1 MKGRI
6 DDQNE
11 NMNYKLI
18 PIFLAIIF
26 FTVQGATQTVGTL
39 QNDESSLQ
47 GYTFFSP
54 FSGTKAWMVDNCG
67 QLINS
72 WERETRP
79 GLAAYFLENGLM
91 FRTYKAEREGPFT
104 SASNAGGL
112 ELVDWDNNTVWQY
125 EWNTPTALTHHDA
138 VFMPNGNILILSWEL
153 VYTDELIEL
162 GRDPNEISFEGYMWS
177 EKIVEIEPVGSNDIN
192 IIWQW
197 EIKDHYIQD
206 FDASKQNY
214 GVISDHPELFNIN
227 LPDLNSNN
235 SNATRDWNHFN
246 SIDYNESLDQILIS
260 VRNSDEIWII
270 DHSTTT
276 EEAASHEGGLYGRG
290 GDILYRWGNAS
301 AYERGEVND
310 QKLFGQ
316 HGAHWIKDGLT
327 DAGKI
332 MIFNNGNGRPGTDY
346 STVEILVP
354 PQDANGGY
362 IISDATP
369 FGPEEPEWIYGDQT
383 GENFY
388 SIYLS
393 NAQRLVNGNT
403 LINAGSP
410 GRIFEIDPERNT
422 VWQYEI
428 PLFGDFPATQ
438 GDNINNNSNFRAYK
452 YPPDFLGF
460 EGVDLTPGATI
471 ENGENPI
478 DCETLVGL
486 EELEQDTPSIDFQ
499 YFPGGNRLKI
509 LNPQNKEAQLFVIG
523 VDGRFYQKEKIN
535 SLEQT
540 VQLSHDLRG
549 IYFVQILTAQGEGF
563 SRKLVLF
570 GR

>member
-1 MKGRI
+1 
-6 DDQNE
+6 
-11 NMNYKLI
+11 MNYRLI
-18 PIFLAIIF
+18 LISLATLF
-26 FTVQGATQTVGTL
+26 FSLQGTAQTVGTL

-54 FSGTKAWMVDNCG
+54 FSGTKAWLVDNCG

-72 WERETRP
+72 WDRGTRP
-79 GLAAYFLENGLM
+79 GLAAYFLENGWML
-91 FRTYKAEREGPFT
+91 RTYKAELEGPFT
-104 SASNAGGL
+104 SASNAGGI
-112 ELVDWDNNTVWQY
+112 ERVDWDNNTVWQY
-125 EWNTPTALTHHDA
+125 EWNTPTELSHHDA
-138 VFMPNGNILILSWEL
+138 VIMPNGNILLLTWEL
-153 VYTDELIEL
+153 VYTDELIEM
-162 GRDPNEISFEGYMWS
+162 GRDPNEIAIEGYMWS

-192 IIWQW
+192 VVWQW

-214 GVISDHPELFNIN
+214 GVIAEHPELFNIN
-227 LPDLNSNN
+227 LPELTSSN

-276 EEAASHEGGLYGRG
+276 AEAASHEGGLYGRG

-301 AYERGEVND
+301 AYERGAVNE

-316 HGAHWIKDGLT
+316 HGAHWIRDGLT

-332 MIFNNGNGRPGTDY
+332 MLFNNGNGRPGTDY
-346 STVEILVP
+346 STAEILTP

-362 IISDATP
+362 ITSDANP
-369 FGPEEPEWIYGDQT
+369 FGPEEAEWMYGDQAEE
-383 GENFY
+383 GFY
-388 SIYLS
+388 SPYLS

-410 GRIFEIDPERNT
+410 GRIFEIDPDRNT

-428 PLFGDFPATQ
+428 PLFGDTPANQ
-438 GDNINNNSNFRAYK
+438 GGNVNNNANFRAYK
-452 YPPDFLGF
+452 YPSDYPGF

-471 ENGENPI
+471 ENGENPLG
-478 DCETLVGL
+478 CEIFVGL
-486 EELEQDTPSIDFQ
+486 EEVGQSELPIDLQ
-499 YFPGGNRLKI
+499 YFPGENSLRV
-509 LNPQNKEAQLFVIG
+509 LNPQNEEAELFVIG

-535 SLEQT
+535 ALEQT
-540 VQLSHDLRG
+540 VQLSPDLSG
-549 IYFVQILTAQGEGF
+549 IYFVQIITAQGAGF

-570 GR
+570 GG

>member
-1 MKGRI
+1 MKLR
-6 DDQNE
+6 
-11 NMNYKLI
+11 LI
-18 PIFLAIIF
+18 PIFIATLF
-26 FTVQGATQTVGTL
+26 FAFQGTSQTVGTL

-54 FSGTKAWMVDNCG
+54 FSGTKAWLVDNCG
-67 QLINS
+67 RLINS
-72 WERETRP
+72 WDRGTRP

-91 FRTYKAEREGPFT
+91 LRTYKADLEGPFT

-112 ELVDWDNNTVWQY
+112 ELVDWDNNTVWHY
-125 EWNTPTALTHHDA
+125 EWNTPTALSHHDA
-138 VFMPNGNILILSWEL
+138 VFMPNGNILLLTWEL
-153 VYTDELIEL
+153 VYTDELIEM
-162 GRDPNEISFEGYMWS
+162 GRDPNEIAVEGFMWS

-192 IIWQW
+192 VIWQW

-246 SIDYNESLDQILIS
+246 AIDYNEGLDQILIS

-276 EEAASHEGGLYGRG
+276 AEAASHEGGLYGHG

-301 AYERGEVND
+301 AYDRGEVND

-316 HGAHWIKDGLT
+316 HGVHWIRDGLN

-332 MIFNNGNGRPGTDY
+332 LIFNNGNGRPGTDY
-346 STVEILVP
+346 STTEILIP
-354 PQDANGGY
+354 PQDSNGGY
-362 IISDATP
+362 LITGPNP
-369 FGPEEPEWIYGDQT
+369 FGPAETEWMYGDQD

-388 SIYLS
+388 SPYLS

-410 GRIFEIDPERNT
+410 GRIFEIDPDRNI

-428 PLFGDFPATQ
+428 PLFGDVPATQ
-438 GDNINNNSNFRAYK
+438 GGNVSNNSNFRAYK
-452 YPPDFLGF
+452 HPPGYSGF
-460 EGVDLTPGATI
+460 EGVDLTPGETI
-471 ENGENPI
+471 ENGMNPLG
-478 DCETLVGL
+478 CEIFVSI
-486 EELEQDTPSIDFQ
+486 EDLEQNELSIDVQ
-499 YFPGGNRLKI
+499 YFPGENSLKI
-509 LNPQNKEAQLFVIG
+509 LNPQNEKADLFVIG
-523 VDGRFYQKEKIN
+523 VNGRIYQKEKIN
-535 SLEQT
+535 AVEHTFQLPLHLE
-540 VQLSHDLRG
+540 G
-549 IYFVQILTAQGEGF
+549 IYFLQILSAKGGTV
-563 SRKLVLF
+563 SRKIILL
-570 GR
+570 GGN